1 MGNFFVYYVTMDKIL
16 YSNEQ
21 LIDGIRFNN
30 PKILTFIYRHY
41 YPMIENIIINKYKG
55 TTADAKDVFQDSLI
69 VIYEG
74 AISNPP
80 LKIEYSFFTFL
91 ATLCKRRMIRKIHRN
106 VNFVSY
112 ESEDELLQDSESE
125 ISELINKAE
134 RIKLYQKHLNEIG
147 EKCRELIK
155 LVLEGYSI
163 KEITKKLNFSSEN
176 YTMKRRTQC
185 KDELFKKIYF
195 DSQLKELINEPWTI
209 RKIPR
214 W

>member
-1 MGNFFVYYVTMDKIL
+1 LGNFFVYYVTMDKIL

>member
-163 KEITKKLNFSSEN
+163 KEI
-176 YTMKRRTQC
+176 
-185 KDELFKKIYF
+185 
-195 DSQLKELINEPWTI
+195 
-209 RKIPR
+209 
-214 W
+214 